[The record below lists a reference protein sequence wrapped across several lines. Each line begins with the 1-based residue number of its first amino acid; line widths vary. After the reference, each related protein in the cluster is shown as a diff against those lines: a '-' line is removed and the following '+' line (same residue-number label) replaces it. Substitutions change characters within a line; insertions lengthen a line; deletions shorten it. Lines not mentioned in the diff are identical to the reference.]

1 MQVIRSRRRKGEFRA
16 GLRAKQEA
24 GGAVP
29 QAAGRQRAKGRACV
43 QSRDGTVEQKFRE
56 REAKII
62 TRKRSW
68 KGDKCFLSP

>member
-1 MQVIRSRRRKGEFRA
+1 MIRGGRKKGEIRA

-29 QAAGRQRAKGRACV
+29 QAAGRQRAKGRACL
-43 QSRDGTVEQKFRE
+43 QSKDGTVEQKFRE

-68 KGDKCFLSP
+68 KGNKCFLSP